1 MCLIDYSDSAFSHHH
16 SSKVCGSKQIAMKC
30 FIFQISLILASQCS
44 AFVTNNPTFV
54 FPSRTSTVLHAVQL
68 KPEPEG
74 GEEME
79 GISTMAGSRMKKM
92 KEMRGITEGDELVYN
107 FWLTA
112 TADAAL
118 IKAISTKVL
127 KDASKKAE
135 FPGFRKVSDS
145 LYDYSCR
152 VFKKSQTLD

>member
-1 MCLIDYSDSAFSHHH
+1 
-16 SSKVCGSKQIAMKC
+16 MKC
-30 FIFQISLILASQCS
+30 FIFQISLILASQSS

-54 FPSRTSTVLHAVQL
+54 FSSTVLHAVQL

-74 GEEME
+74 GEEMV
-79 GISTMAGSRMKKM
+79 GISSMAGSRMKKM
-92 KEMRGITEGDELVYN
+92 KEMLGITEGDERVYN

-135 FPGFRKVSDS
+135 FPGFRKVSD
-145 LYDYSCR
+145 
-152 VFKKSQTLD
+152 